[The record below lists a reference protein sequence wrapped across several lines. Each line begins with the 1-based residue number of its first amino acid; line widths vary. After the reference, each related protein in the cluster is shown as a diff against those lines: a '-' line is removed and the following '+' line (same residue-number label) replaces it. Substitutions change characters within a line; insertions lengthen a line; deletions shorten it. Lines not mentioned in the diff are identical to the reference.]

1 MPPLSD
7 RAFIARRSVVALLGV
22 ASWIV
27 TTPAR
32 ADVQS
37 CIDAHVEAQ
46 RAQRDHKLRAAKAS
60 LLKCAAEECPTAV
73 VSECSHMLE
82 DVERATPTLVFEVR
96 DERGTEVVEA
106 SVFDGE
112 ELLTERIDGKAVAI
126 DPGEHT
132 FTAKLGPDKEITT
145 APVTL
150 VVREG
155 EQARLVVL
163 GKKAEDKPA
172 ASGGGPHPAFWAVG
186 ALGVVGL
193 GLFAGLGGAGLAA
206 RADLDEQNC
215 KPNCDPDEVDRIR
228 ALFLGADISLGVG
241 AAALVTATILYFA
254 LPAPSSTAA
263 ASVRVGLDVATAALA
278 GDDRGLVFVSGAF

>member
-1 MPPLSD
+1 M
-7 RAFIARRSVVALLGV
+7 ALLGFAAWLV
-22 ASWIV
+22 A
-27 TTPAR
+27 TPAR
-32 ADVQS
+32 ADVQA

-60 LLKCAAEECPTAV
+60 LLKCAVEACPTAI

-82 DVERATPTLVFEVR
+82 DVERATPTLVFTVR
-96 DERGTEVVEA
+96 DELGAEVVEA

-112 ELLTERIDGKAVAI
+112 ELLLERVDGKAVAV

-132 FTAKLGPDKEITT
+132 FVAKLGPDKNVTT
-145 APVTL
+145 APLTL

-163 GKKAEDKPA
+163 GKKDEEKPA
-172 ASGGGPHPAFWAVG
+172 EQGGGPHPAFWVTG
-186 ALGVVGL
+186 AIGVVGL

-215 KPNCDPDEVDRIR
+215 KPDCDPDEVDRVR
-228 ALFLGADISLGVG
+228 ALFLGADISMGIG
-241 AAALVTATILYFA
+241 AVALVTATILYFA
-254 LPAPSSTAA
+254 LPPASSS
-263 ASVRVGLDVATAALA
+263 ASASLSLGLDLASGALT
-278 GDDRGLVFVSGAF
+278 GEDRGLVFVSGSF